1 MKKIVTILF
10 LLIIT
15 KNFIIKMKHFGFT
28 FLLLFIA
35 LCLASCQKD
44 EDSTVPLTP
53 IPPPVL
59 VDGGSV
65 SSINLYCL
73 EKDREPPLEI
83 WYNYYP
89 KTKTVKDYSNIQLC
103 VMVDTDIPLRESDD
117 SVEMSVINKMEAN
130 YHRERISNV
139 LNISKDDAYY
149 IDKGYILDGYMT
161 AYVNGEVTLTCDK
174 TLFGETPGTN
184 LSKYFIIL
192 GGAEFVPIGIE
203 NPEMHDFDDA
213 SSVMMNDNFVDEAW
227 LYHGYAMEL
236 NTIPLEQYD
245 SLTLHL
251 SIPMT
256 IEHVRDYIMSTYRG
270 DSIGPRFTDQIFE
283 ADCLIKFKWD

>member
-1 MKKIVTILF
+1 MASKSPIITKTTINMMKKHSSSILF
-10 LLIIT
+10 LLLT
-15 KNFIIKMKHFGFT
+15 G
-28 FLLLFIA
+28 LF
-35 LCLASCQKD
+35 LASCQKD
-44 EDSTVPLTP
+44 EDSTVPPAP

-59 VDGGSV
+59 VDGGSI

-73 EKDREPPLEI
+73 EKNREPPLEI
-83 WYNYYP
+83 WYNYFP
-89 KTKTVKDYSNIQLC
+89 KTKIIEDYSNIQLC
-103 VMVDTDIPLRESDD
+103 VMVDTDIPLRESED
-117 SVEMSVINKMEAN
+117 SVEMSAINKMEAN
-130 YHRERISNV
+130 YHRERISTV

-149 IDKGYILDGYMT
+149 IDKGYILDGYLT

-184 LSKYFIIL
+184 LSKYFFIL
-192 GGAEFVPIGIE
+192 GGAAFVPIGIE
-203 NPEMHDFDDA
+203 NPEMHYFDDA

-256 IEHVRDYIMSTYRG
+256 IEHVRDYMMSTYRG